1 MSEQVE
7 SARIVVA
14 DDEPDIRRLV
24 SFTLRRRGYE
34 VLEAEN
40 GEEALALVLA
50 EQPHLVVLDVMMPRM
65 TGHEVA
71 RALRARPETAEIP
84 ILMVSA
90 KGQEVEVRDGLASG
104 ASGYLIK
111 PFAPRDLAD
120 RVGALLAERRTGG
133 AASPDLQ
140 SSTARGGPE
149 TIG

>member
-1 MSEQVE
+1 MSD
-7 SARIVVA
+7 SLDTGRIVVA

-34 VLEAEN
+34 VLEADN
-40 GEEALALVLA
+40 GEDALALVTA
-50 EQPHLVVLDVMMPRM
+50 ERPHLVVLDVMMPRM

-71 RALRARPETAEIP
+71 RALRAHPETAAIP

-120 RVGALLAERRTGG
+120 RVGSLLAERR
-133 AASPDLQ
+133 AS
-140 SSTARGGPE
+140 SVVG
-149 TIG
+149 

>member
-1 MSEQVE
+1 MSEQVVT
-7 SARIVVA
+7 ARIVVA

-40 GEEALALVLA
+40 GEEALALVRA
-50 EQPHLVVLDVMMPRM
+50 EQPDLVVLDVMMPRM

-71 RALRARPETAEIP
+71 RALRSSPETAEIP

-120 RVGALLAERRTGG
+120 RVGALLAERRLGD
-133 AASPDLQ
+133 ASADLQ
-140 SSTARGGPE
+140 SSAVRGGSE
-149 TIG
+149 SLG